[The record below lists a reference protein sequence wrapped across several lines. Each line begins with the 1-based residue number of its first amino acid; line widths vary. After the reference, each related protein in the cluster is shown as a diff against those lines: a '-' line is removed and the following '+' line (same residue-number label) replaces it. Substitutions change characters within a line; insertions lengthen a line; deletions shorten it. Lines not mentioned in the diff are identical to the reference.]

1 MADASHSAAEL
12 TVQEYITHHLSFL
25 TFGKIDGSWTFA
37 HTPEEAAEMGFWA
50 INVDTF
56 GWSLFLGAGFLW
68 FFYRVGRTASVENP
82 SGAQNFVE
90 AVVEFVD
97 SRVSE
102 TFKYKN
108 ELIGPLCLTLLFWI
122 LLMNTM
128 DLVPVDLLTS
138 FGFEKFAAVVFHFEH
153 APFKIVP
160 TTDPNITMGMST
172 LVFFMII
179 YYSIK
184 NKGLG
189 GFLGELAFHP
199 FGKWMLPFN
208 LIIEVPT
215 LIAKPVSLGLRLFG
229 NLYAGELLFLLIAS
243 MMGLWQLPAD
253 FVWAAF
259 HLLVIPLQAFVFMM
273 LTIVYLNAAHE
284 KPHH

>member
-1 MADASHSAAEL
+1 MAEAAHAAEL
-12 TVQEYITHHLSFL
+12 TVQDYITHHLSFL
-25 TFGKIDGSWTFA
+25 TFGKIDGHWGFA
-37 HTPEEAAEMGFWA
+37 HTPEEASEMGFWA
-50 INVDTF
+50 INVDTM

-68 FFYRVGRTASVENP
+68 LFRRVALNASVDNP
-82 SGAQNFVE
+82 SGIQNVVE
-90 AVVEFVD
+90 SVVEFVD
-97 SRVSE
+97 ARVSE
-102 TFKYKN
+102 GFNYKN
-108 ELIGPLCLTLLFWI
+108 ELIGPLCLLLFFWI

-128 DLVPVDLLTS
+128 DLVPVDLLTT
-138 FGFEKFAAVVFHFEH
+138 FGFEPLLHMVFHMENS
-153 APFKIVP
+153 PFKVVP

-172 LVFFMII
+172 MVFLMII

-208 LIIEVPT
+208 IIIEVPT
-215 LIAKPVSLGLRLFG
+215 LFAKPISLGLRLFG

-243 MMGLWQLPAD
+243 MLGLWQLPAH
-253 FVWAAF
+253 FAWAAF

-284 KPHH
+284 THH

>member
-56 GWSLFLGAGFLW
+56 GWSLLLGAGFLW

-189 GFLGELAFHP
+189 GCLGDLALHP

-243 MMGLWQLPAD
+243 MMGLWQLPAH